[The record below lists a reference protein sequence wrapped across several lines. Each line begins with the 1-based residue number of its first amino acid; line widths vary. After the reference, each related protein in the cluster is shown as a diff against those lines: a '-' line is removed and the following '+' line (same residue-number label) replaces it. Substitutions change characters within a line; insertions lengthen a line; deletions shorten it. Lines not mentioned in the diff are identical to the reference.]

1 MNTPNPLVPQGTFPD
16 PRGKSHIRITVF
28 TILAIHVAFLGLLLL
43 QACNRKTESN
53 FPEPT
58 NAVQGWVEPTNLP
71 VVAPNNPPAP
81 TNIAVTPPGAVVPPP
96 PLAET
101 QAAIAL
107 DHVVVKGDTFSSL
120 AKKYNVTSKAIAESN
135 PGVDSSRLKIGQKL
149 KIPSPTTRSPGNGTV
164 VAEGAGKTYT
174 VKSGDTLGKIAKANG
189 VTVKALRS
197 ANLLKTDQ
205 IKVGQKLSIP
215 SKAAAAAPETAGPP
229 PGSGSAAIPLSPPP
243 PASQ

>member
-28 TILAIHVAFLGLLLL
+28 TILAIHVAILGLLLL
-43 QACNRKTESN
+43 QACNRKTDSN

-58 NAVQGWVEPTNLP
+58 NAAQGWVEPTNLP
-71 VVAPNNPPAP
+71 VVAPTTPPAP

-96 PLAET
+96 PTAET
-101 QAAIAL
+101 PAVIAL
-107 DHVVVKGDTFSSL
+107 EHVVVKGDTFSSV
-120 AKKYNVTSKAIAESN
+120 AKKYNVTSKAIAEAN

-149 KIPSPTTRSPGNGTV
+149 RIPTPTTRGPGNGTV

-174 VKSGDTLGKIAKANG
+174 VKSGDTLGKIANANG

-197 ANLLKTDQ
+197 ANQLKTD
-205 IKVGQKLSIP
+205 K
-215 SKAAAAAPETAGPP
+215 
-229 PGSGSAAIPLSPPP
+229 
-243 PASQ
+243 